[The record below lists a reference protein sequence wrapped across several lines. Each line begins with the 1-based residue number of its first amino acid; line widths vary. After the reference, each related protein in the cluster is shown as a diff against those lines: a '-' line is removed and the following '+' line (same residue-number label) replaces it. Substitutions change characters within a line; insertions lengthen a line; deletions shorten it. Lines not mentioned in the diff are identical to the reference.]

1 MRFCELASRVFAF
14 GIAMGPATSAA
25 MAGTGSDDPPVPL
38 SERVF
43 FDRSALLPDIGGL
56 FAPDAPRIV
65 ALPDGSPHGGAAEP
79 VPAKGS
85 RGAIVLAALAPS
97 KGGTLTDVG
106 PHLLPWSVP
115 AVPPLLSTSA
125 KSAPHEAKLPVI
137 EDPSVLALQQALAT
151 RPANRPDRTPA
162 SRKNLSEPSQP
173 RVSRLPGGAPMSGRW
188 TDPLGSPDGEEEV
201 AASEPKIEFIMP
213 FANGRVTSLFN
224 QGRRHPAIDLAGAL
238 GSPVLATTE
247 RQTVVFAAGR
257 GGYGNAVITRDE
269 FGRTHLYGHL
279 KSITSRVGQVLKQGD
294 KLGHLGSTGFSTGPH
309 VHYEVTDSK
318 GRHIDPVTLLFPDR
332 RVARG
337 YAWLDVR
344 QEQRRANVVADA
356 RLTPAP
362 DRVARPAR
370 AARHR
375 QGMRPSAR
383 THRWACRRAGT
394 SSRRCA
400 DNAAREG

>member
-1 MRFCELASRVFAF
+1 
-14 GIAMGPATSAA
+14 
-25 MAGTGSDDPPVPL
+25 
-38 SERVF
+38 
-43 FDRSALLPDIGGL
+43 
-56 FAPDAPRIV
+56 
-65 ALPDGSPHGGAAEP
+65 
-79 VPAKGS
+79 
-85 RGAIVLAALAPS
+85 
-97 KGGTLTDVG
+97 
-106 PHLLPWSVP
+106 
-115 AVPPLLSTSA
+115 
-125 KSAPHEAKLPVI
+125 
-137 EDPSVLALQQALAT
+137 
-151 RPANRPDRTPA
+151 
-162 SRKNLSEPSQP
+162 
-173 RVSRLPGGAPMSGRW
+173 MSGRW
-188 TDPLGSPDGEEEV
+188 ADPLGSPDGEEQV
-201 AASEPKIEFIMP
+201 TASEPKIEFIMP

-279 KSITSRVGQVLKQGD
+279 KSITSRVGQVLTQGE

-356 RLTPAP
+356 QLSPAP
-362 DRVARPAR
+362 DRAARPAR
-370 AARHR
+370 AAKHR
-375 QGMRPSAR
+375 LGMRRSAR

-394 SSRRCA
+394 NSRRCA
-400 DNAAREG
+400 DSAAREG

>member
-1 MRFCELASRVFAF
+1 
-14 GIAMGPATSAA
+14 
-25 MAGTGSDDPPVPL
+25 
-38 SERVF
+38 
-43 FDRSALLPDIGGL
+43 
-56 FAPDAPRIV
+56 
-65 ALPDGSPHGGAAEP
+65 
-79 VPAKGS
+79 VPAKVS

-97 KGGTLTDVG
+97 KGGTLSDVG
-106 PHLLPWSVP
+106 PHLLPWSGP

-125 KSAPHEAKLPVI
+125 KSAAHEAKLPVI
-137 EDPSVLALQQALAT
+137 EDPSVRVLQQALAT

-162 SRKNLSEPSQP
+162 GRKHLSEPSQP
-173 RVSRLPGGAPMSGRW
+173 RISRLPGGAPMSGRW
-188 TDPLGSPDGEEEV
+188 ADPLGSPDGEEQV
-201 AASEPKIEFIMP
+201 TASEPKIEFIMP

-279 KSITSRVGQVLKQGD
+279 KSITSRVGQVLTQGE

-356 RLTPAP
+356 QLSPAP
-362 DRVARPAR
+362 DRAARPAR
-370 AARHR
+370 AAKHR
-375 QGMRPSAR
+375 LGMRRSAR

-394 SSRRCA
+394 NSRRCA
-400 DNAAREG
+400 DSAAREG

>member
-1 MRFCELASRVFAF
+1 MRFCEFASRVFAL
-14 GIAMGPATSAA
+14 AMSMGVAMSSAT
-25 MAGTGSDDPPVPL
+25 AGTGSDDAAVPL
-38 SERVF
+38 ADRVF
-43 FDRSALLPDIGGL
+43 FDRSARLPDIGGL
-56 FAPDAPRIV
+56 LAPDAPRIV
-65 ALPDGSPHGGAAEP
+65 ALPDGRPESGAVEA
-79 VPAKGS
+79 VPAKVG

-97 KGGTLTDVG
+97 KGGTLSDVG
-106 PHLLPWSVP
+106 PHLLPWSGP

-137 EDPSVLALQQALAT
+137 EDPSVRVLKQALAT

-162 SRKNLSEPSQP
+162 GRKHLSEPSQP
-173 RVSRLPGGAPMSGRW
+173 RISRLPGGAPMSGRW
-188 TDPLGSPDGEEEV
+188 ADPLGSPDGEEQV
-201 AASEPKIEFIMP
+201 TASEPKIEFIMP

-279 KSITSRVGQVLKQGD
+279 KSITSRVGQVLTQGE

-356 RLTPAP
+356 QLSPAP
-362 DRVARPAR
+362 DRAARPAR
-370 AARHR
+370 AAKHR
-375 QGMRPSAR
+375 LGMRRSAR

-400 DNAAREG
+400 DSAAREG